1 MQQVQTCSSSTKALI
16 QNFIWFKVSQTEV
29 LGLFAVRIRQEST
42 QRMVQ
47 RPVRGQ
53 KLRSQTRS
61 DSMRVQYLHQT
72 EGGAVTNKRATAVYR
87 LKDKKKKNK
96 QNKENHNKAEGK

>member
-1 MQQVQTCSSSTKALI
+1 M
-16 QNFIWFKVSQTEV
+16 
-29 LGLFAVRIRQEST
+29 
-42 QRMVQ
+42 
-47 RPVRGQ
+47 GQ

-61 DSMRVQYLHQT
+61 GSMRVQYLHQT

-96 QNKENHNKAEGK
+96 QNKEKHNKAEGKGQVNCSDWSSTGTLLSRYLQNQDLNRSTTQPI